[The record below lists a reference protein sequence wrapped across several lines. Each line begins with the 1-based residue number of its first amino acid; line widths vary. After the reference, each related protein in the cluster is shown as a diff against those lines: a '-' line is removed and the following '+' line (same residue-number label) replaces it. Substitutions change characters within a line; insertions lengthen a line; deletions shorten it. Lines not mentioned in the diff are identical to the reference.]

1 MKVEDVWY
9 IIIFDRGDCF
19 YLPDNLEFLV
29 PPKKVYVVASG
40 TEFLLA
46 LTTVAAKFSTY
57 GL

>member
-19 YLPDNLEFLV
+19 FFTDRLEFLV
-29 PPKKVYVVASG
+29 APKKVYAVAVG
-40 TEFLLA
+40 TEFLFA
-46 LTTVAAKFSTY
+46 FTTVAAKFSTY

>member
-19 YLPDNLEFLV
+19 FFADNLEFLA
-29 PPKKVYVVASG
+29 PKEVHAVVVG
-40 TEFLLA
+40 TEFLFA
-46 LTTVAAKFSTY
+46 FTTVAAKFSTY